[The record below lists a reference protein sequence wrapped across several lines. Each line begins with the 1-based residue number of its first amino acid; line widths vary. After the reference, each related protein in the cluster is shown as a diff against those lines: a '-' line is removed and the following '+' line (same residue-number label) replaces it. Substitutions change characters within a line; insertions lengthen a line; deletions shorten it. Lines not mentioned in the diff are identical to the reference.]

1 MSVGA
6 RYIANSIS
14 KERTVRLE
22 MTKRSDLALKSLRCI
37 GDAEGELVAGKWLA
51 DKLDITTH
59 YLPQVISPLV
69 KAGWVTST
77 PGPRGGY
84 RLIVALED
92 ISVLEVI
99 ESIEGRIEDQG
110 CVQRGI
116 PCPEFDL
123 CALHTPWQ
131 SARDAMLKEL
141 SAATI
146 AENVRPCKDM

>member
-1 MSVGA
+1 M
-6 RYIANSIS
+6 
-14 KERTVRLE
+14 RLE
-22 MTKRSDLALKSLRCI
+22 MTKKSDLALKSLRCI
-37 GDAEGELVAGKWLA
+37 GDADDDLVSGKWLA
-51 DKLDITTH
+51 EKLGITTH

-69 KAGWVTST
+69 KAGWVAST

-84 RLIVALED
+84 RLLVPLSK

-123 CALHTPWQ
+123 CALHAPWQ
-131 SARDAMLKEL
+131 TALDAMLKEL
-141 SAATI
+141 AAATI
-146 AENVRPCKDM
+146 EENVRPCRDI

>member
-1 MSVGA
+1 MSA
-6 RYIANSIS
+6 ATMYIAYLTP

-22 MTKRSDLALKSLRCI
+22 MTKKSDLALKSLRCI
-37 GDAEGELVAGKWLA
+37 GDADGELVTGKWLSG
-51 DKLDITTH
+51 KLGITTH

-69 KAGWVTST
+69 KAGWVPST

-84 RLIVALED
+84 RLLGELKN

-123 CALHTPWQ
+123 CALHAPWQ
-131 SARDAMLKEL
+131 TARDAMLKEL
-141 SAATI
+141 SAATV